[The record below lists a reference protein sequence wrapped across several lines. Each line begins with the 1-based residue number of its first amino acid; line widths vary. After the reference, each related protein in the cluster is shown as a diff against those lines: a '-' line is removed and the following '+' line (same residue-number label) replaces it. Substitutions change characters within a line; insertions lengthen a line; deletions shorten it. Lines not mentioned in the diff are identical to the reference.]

1 MSLCALRGGFLP
13 AQQVALEIDK
23 LLRHRQALLL
33 TFHKCPELGRYLDLS
48 TDDGLN
54 RLQIIFRITVP
65 LAMSGLISV
74 FVYCFMVAWNDY
86 LFASIFLSSASNFTL
101 PVGLNALFSTPD
113 YIWGRMMAASLV
125 TALPVVIMYALSERF
140 IKSGLTAGGVKG

>member
-1 MSLCALRGGFLP
+1 M
-13 AQQVALEIDK
+13 I
-23 LLRHRQALLL
+23 
-33 TFHKCPELGRYLDLS
+33 YLV
-48 TDDGLN
+48 T
-54 RLQIIFRITVP
+54 
-65 LAMSGLISV
+65 
-74 FVYCFMVAWNDY
+74 YCFMVAWNDY